1 MEKFIKK
8 IKKRSKKKKISKKS
22 SKKIQKKFLKNVK
35 KNLNKISQPKI
46 FSDFFSEIILNFF
59 FVFFLIFLNFFFENL
74 LEIYKY
80 KKILQK
86 NSKNFLIK
94 MSFLGVNI
102 WPHTWNV
109 KIAFY
114 FMLFAFIYFQ
124 FNRVCKSYVMR
135 GNGFLFCSC
144 FSCIL

>member
-1 MEKFIKK
+1 
-8 IKKRSKKKKISKKS
+8 
-22 SKKIQKKFLKNVK
+22 
-35 KNLNKISQPKI
+35 
-46 FSDFFSEIILNFF
+46 
-59 FVFFLIFLNFFFENL
+59 
-74 LEIYKY
+74 
-80 KKILQK
+80 
-86 NSKNFLIK
+86 

-135 GNGFLFCSC
+135 GNGFFILFVLFMYFVVSLSWVGCEYLVGACLSGET
-144 FSCIL
+144 IDPK